1 MPTGRFPFLHGYQ
14 AINCLATFIQSL
26 RDVRIFHSAS
36 ILGAYP
42 ASVFAQLILIFVLTF
57 FISLITDQVLLI
69 HFLQM
74 SPLTLCVPASL
85 FGIFADR
92 F

>member
-1 MPTGRFPFLHGYQ
+1 MTGASRQHSITPSS
-14 AINCLATFIQSL
+14 SL
-26 RDVRIFHSAS
+26 
-36 ILGAYP
+36 LTAYP